1 VRFVF
6 IWAAILASLLFGDV
20 WNAPFDKRLRASDT
34 LFSAYASPPKHL
46 DPVVSYSSNEWAI
59 LSQIC
64 EPPLQYHYLKRPYT
78 LVPLT
83 LTRMPEVRYLDDTMH
98 PTTDGAHAAF
108 TLYRFELRDD
118 VYYAPHPAFVKNED
132 GSLFYGHLTPEMTKN
147 LRSPYDLPRVATRKL
162 VADDYVYAI
171 KRMALRQN
179 HSPVL
184 DVLKDY
190 IVGLDAYAKR
200 VTRLKEERGDGFDLR
215 RYDIKGVQAE
225 DTRHFTI
232 LIKGVYPQ
240 FLYWTAMNFFA
251 PIPWE
256 AERFYAQ
263 ETLRA
268 RNITFDTFP
277 VGTGAYYLARNIP
290 YRMMELRK
298 NPKFHTEYYPTLRS
312 QEAKALSIPDDV
324 LVDAG
329 KKLPFIDRVVLVLEK
344 ERIPFW
350 NKFLQGYYD
359 ASGVGSDTFDQAV
372 SFGATG
378 EMRLSDALRRK
389 GIRMIGQTE
398 PSIFY
403 TAFNMADAVVG
414 GYDEKKRK
422 LRRAIAIA
430 NDTEEYISVFMNGR
444 GKAAQGPIPP
454 GIFGSAGG
462 KEGCDEYVY
471 RWKEGK
477 CVRRSL
483 DEAKRLLA
491 EAGYPGGRDPDT
503 GEPLKLYYD
512 TVATGPDD
520 RALVAWRRKQFAK
533 LGIELVVRATDYNR
547 FQEKVRNGKVQ
558 IFSWGWNADYPDA
571 ENFLFLLYGGNA
583 AIDTN
588 GSGINSAN
596 YKNPAFDALFKR
608 IRTMPDGPERY
619 ALIRKAVHIAR
630 RDAPWIW
637 GVNPESLT
645 LVHGWYYNVVANA
658 MASNTLKYRRIDSVK
673 RVHMQEVWNAPVR
686 APLWGTALAAL
697 LLGWGA
703 YRLYRR
709 RQGARLRKEKV
720 C

>member
-1 VRFVF
+1 MMCSVLS
-6 IWAAILASLLFGDV
+6 LATV
-20 WNAPFDKRLRASDT
+20 WNAPYEKKLRASDT
-34 LFSAYASPPKHL
+34 LFSAYSSPPKHL

-64 EPPLQYHYLKRPYT
+64 EPPLQYHYFKRPYA

-83 LTRMPEVRYLDDTMH
+83 LTKMPEVRYLDEKMR
-98 PTTDGAHAAF
+98 PTEKEKAAF
-108 TLYRFELRDD
+108 TLYRFKLRDD
-118 VYYAPHPAFVKNED
+118 IYYAPHPAFVKNED
-132 GSLFYGHLTPEMTKN
+132 GTFVYENLTDKEVEK
-147 LRSPYDLPRVATRKL
+147 LDSPYDLPKRATRKL
-162 VADDYVYAI
+162 NARDYVYAI

-184 DVLKDY
+184 DVLKNY
-190 IVGLDAYAKR
+190 IVGLDAYAKY
-200 VTRLKEERGDGFDLR
+200 VTRLKEEQGDAFDLR

-251 PIPWE
+251 PVPWE

-263 ETLRA
+263 DALRA
-268 RNITFDTFP
+268 RNITLDTYP

-290 YRMMELRK
+290 YRMMELRE
-298 NPKFHTEYYPTLRS
+298 NPNFHTEYYPNLS
-312 QEAKALSIPDDV
+312 AKKLESLQLPSSV
-324 LVDAG
+324 TKDAG
-329 KKLPFIDRVVLVLEK
+329 KRLPFIKRVVFTLEK
-344 ERIPFW
+344 EQIPFW

-359 ASGVGSDTFDQAV
+359 ASGVGSESFDQAV
-372 SFGATG
+372 RIGASG
-378 EMRLSDALRRK
+378 KMRLSEALREK
-389 GIRMIGQTE
+389 GVRMLSQTQ

-414 GYDEKKRK
+414 GYDEKRRK

-454 GIFGSAGG
+454 GIFGAATG
-462 KEGCDEYVY
+462 KEGCDTYVY
-471 RWKEGK
+471 RWESGK
-477 CVRRSL
+477 CVRRTIK
-483 DEAKRLLA
+483 EAKRLLA
-491 EAGYPGGRDPDT
+491 QAGYPGGIDPKT
-503 GEPLKLYYD
+503 GERLKLYYD

-596 YKNPAFDALFKR
+596 YKNPAFDALFER
-608 IRTMPDGPERY
+608 IRTMSDTPERY

-645 LVHGWYYNVVANA
+645 LVHGWYHNVVANA
-658 MASNTLKYRRIDSVK
+658 MASNTLKYRRIDAAR

-686 APLWGTALAAL
+686 TPLWGTAFAAL

-709 RQGARLRKEKV
+709 RQSAMLRKEKI